1 MKKLKNKTCAL
12 IFSIFS
18 IVCIAVVV
26 GYNINTYNQQM
37 ENTRGKLAQIERIH
51 RNNRSS
57 KQLVFMDAE
66 AYVVT
71 YTINGDIFRITNY
84 TDNGL
89 TDKEVREMVT
99 GLNLNKTKNIGNLY
113 FNHYVYQW
121 QRSELV
127 ILGTSDVQSYLVRS
141 LVSSLIGWIVM
152 EFVFMYISWLLT
164 KWLVKPVEE
173 SFEKQQQFIYDASHE
188 LKTPLAIILASA
200 EALESDPK
208 ETKWL
213 TNIKSESQRMNQLV
227 MDLLEL
233 SKLDDMRNKEVFALC
248 DLSEVILTKS
258 LSFES
263 LMFEQQL
270 TLDTQIEEHIMMRCS
285 ADRMKELLSI
295 LLDDAI
301 KHAFS
306 QSTIVVSLKK
316 EKDTIALAVQNAG
329 EEIPANQRD
338 KIFERFYRVDKS
350 RNRDEGRYGLGLSI
364 AKSIVTSHNGTIGVN
379 CAEGITTFTVC
390 MKQE

>member
-26 GYNINTYNQQM
+26 GYNVNTYNQQM

-295 LLDDAI
+295 LLDNAI